1 MNRISEEL
9 RRLIDGE
16 NLNPIQTARLRRIA
30 DRIDTETV
38 ELPRDRYGVVIH
50 VGDTVYRKDGDG
62 PEVVTSIILK
72 NLASHWKVWIRAL
85 MACAPTPC
93 NPVALTH
100 TRPDSWERIAD
111 ELDAWCDG
119 TDVDGDACEKPRA
132 LAGRIRTLAERE
144 EGE

>member
-1 MNRISEEL
+1 MSSIGDEL
-9 RRLIDGE
+9 RRFCDVE
-16 NLNPIQTARLRRIA
+16 SLNPIQTARLRRIA
-30 DRIDTETV
+30 DRIDAETV
-38 ELPRDRYGVVIH
+38 ELPRDRDGVVIH

-72 NLASHWKVWIRAL
+72 NLASHWKVWVRAL
-85 MACAPTPC
+85 MACVPTPC

-119 TDVDGDACEKPRA
+119 ADVDGDACGEPRE
-132 LAGRIRTLAERE
+132 LARRIRRLAER
-144 EGE
+144 GDDR